1 MEDYDLRDDDFG
13 TEDKKSSDEGPPETD
28 EDKIK
33 EQIDKIN
40 QEIKDEQEK
49 QEREKREA
57 EMADLFEE
65 FDLQRVGVP
74 ITDPPVPDP
83 DPKTYQQTVAEEIK
97 AKTGID
103 PDAIDVQNVIDAR
116 RDIFEKGLAVDVD
129 LDFQIDPDDPTGK
142 PESSTLGFSGP
153 DAADYALSQIAEAVG
168 AGLDLAG
175 DFGKG
180 MYAVTPTA
188 LLTSGL
194 FGDPKD
200 KYSVGARAME
210 EFGFEV
216 PFPNALDSIKS
227 ALGFS
232 QAETIKGQSPDP
244 TSVTGQDLE
253 AINKSELDKLNF
265 QDRNEVEAKAE
276 DLSKVANI
284 SYNEALAVALNDYY
298 GTGDDF
304 ES

>member
-1 MEDYDLRDDDFG
+1 M
-13 TEDKKSSDEGPPETD
+13 
-28 EDKIK
+28 
-33 EQIDKIN
+33 
-40 QEIKDEQEK
+40 
-49 QEREKREA
+49 
-57 EMADLFEE
+57 
-65 FDLQRVGVP
+65 
-74 ITDPPVPDP
+74 
-83 DPKTYQQTVAEEIK
+83 
-97 AKTGID
+97 
-103 PDAIDVQNVIDAR
+103 
-116 RDIFEKGLAVDVD
+116 RDITEKGLTVDVGV
-129 LDFQIDPDDPTGK
+129 DFQIDPDDPTGK
-142 PESSTLGFSGP
+142 PESSTLSFSGP
-153 DAADYALSQIAEAVG
+153 DAADYALSQIAEAFG

-180 MYAVTPTA
+180 MYAVTPMA
-188 LLTSGL
+188 LFTSGL

-200 KYSVGARAME
+200 KYSVGARAMQ
-210 EFGFEV
+210 EFGFDV
-216 PFPNALDSIKS
+216 PFPNALDNIKS

-284 SYNEALAVALNDYY
+284 SYNEALTVALNDYY
-298 GTGDDF
+298 GTGRDF

>member
-1 MEDYDLRDDDFG
+1 MF
-13 TEDKKSSDEGPPETD
+13 
-28 EDKIK
+28 
-33 EQIDKIN
+33 
-40 QEIKDEQEK
+40 
-49 QEREKREA
+49 EA
-57 EMADLFEE
+57 F
-65 FDLQRVGVP
+65 
-74 ITDPPVPDP
+74 
-83 DPKTYQQTVAEEIK
+83 
-97 AKTGID
+97 
-103 PDAIDVQNVIDAR
+103 
-116 RDIFEKGLAVDVD
+116 
-129 LDFQIDPDDPTGK
+129 
-142 PESSTLGFSGP
+142 
-153 DAADYALSQIAEAVG
+153 G

-180 MYAVTPTA
+180 MYAVNPTA
-188 LLTSGL
+188 LLTSVL

-253 AINKSELDKLNF
+253 AINKSELDKLSF
-265 QDRNEVEAKAE
+265 QDRNEVETKAE

-284 SYNEALAVALNDYY
+284 SYNEALAVA
-298 GTGDDF
+298 
-304 ES
+304 